1 MITELVKFLGTS
13 SNYELY
19 IKYIKKEF
27 IPKEAWEVLEF
38 LPSYWKETGRIDVA
52 DWEEV
57 ASLLALKHPA
67 KPSISLSKTFCE
79 ALGRVT
85 ATPSPEVL
93 QTLHNRS
100 YAESIAEECLA
111 VAEGKSNSFINISN
125 LLDEYKRKSVKLE
138 RELIETVQEDMFT
151 SLSSIKTTGMRWY
164 IEPLNT
170 ILGPLNSEF
179 ILLASRPDGGK
190 TTFLANE
197 AWNIAKQLPDGKQVL
212 WFNNEEHIRKVK
224 LRVIQSYLG
233 IDKNTVLSNIIDAVK
248 DYEDDIGKDRIV
260 FIDDANHI
268 SKVEKALDKYKPGL
282 IIIDQLYKVQGQF
295 NNKNELEAERFR
307 KLCEWAR
314 DVAKH
319 RAPVIASN
327 QLDGRAEGMKYPP
340 MDSLYG
346 SKTGAQGEAD
356 AILFIGKTPVD
367 GDKRFIYCPKNKL
380 TGSNEQFEVILEKE
394 TARYRVC

>member
-1 MITELVKFLGTS
+1 MIAELVRFLGTQEI
-13 SNYELY
+13 YETY

-27 IPKEAWEVLEF
+27 LPKEAWDVLEF
-38 LPSYWKETGRIDVA
+38 LPSYWKETGATEVL
-52 DWEEV
+52 DWNEV
-57 ASLLALKHPA
+57 YSLLALKHPS
-67 KPSISLSKTFCE
+67 KPSLSLSKALCE
-79 ALGRVT
+79 SVARVT
-85 ATPSPEVL
+85 AAPSLEVL

-100 YAESIAEECLA
+100 YAESIAEQCIA
-111 VAEGKSNSFINISN
+111 VAEGKTNSFKEISA
-125 LLDEYKRKSVKLE
+125 LLDHYKRTSVKLE
-138 RELIETVQEDMFT
+138 RELVETKQEDMYE
-151 SLSSIKTTGMRWY
+151 SLSSIKTTGMKWY

-170 ILGPLNSEF
+170 ILGPLNNEF

-197 AWNIAKQLPDGKQVL
+197 AWNIAKQLPGGKQVL

-224 LRVIQSYLG
+224 MRVIQSYLSV
-233 IDKNTVLSNIIDAVK
+233 DKSTILSNIIDAVK
-248 DYEDDIGKDRIV
+248 LYEDDVGKDRIV

-268 SKVEKALDKYKPGL
+268 SKVEKALDKYDPGL
-282 IIIDQLYKVQGQF
+282 IIIDQLYKVQGKF
-295 NNKNELEAERFR
+295 DNKNELEAERFR

-314 DVAKH
+314 EIAKH

-327 QLDGRAEGMKYPP
+327 QLDGRAEGIKYPP

-380 TGSNEQFEVILEKE
+380 TGSNEQFEVTLMKE
-394 TARYRVC
+394 IARYHV